1 MLSLTLAALAM
12 LEQSTAIIWK
22 NDGSFEVSLSFAA
35 KDIANPFPQGES
47 LLLAKA
53 KDACGDK
60 GAPVSVGEPVVT
72 GIAIEGGKTVI
83 AMSGTYAC
91 RKG

>member
-1 MLSLTLAALAM
+1 MLSLSLAALAM

-22 NDGSFEVSLSFAA
+22 KDGSFEVSLSFPA
-35 KDIANPFPQGES
+35 KDISNPFPQGES

-53 KDACGDK
+53 MSACGDK
-60 GAPVSVGEPVVT
+60 GAPVPVGEPVVT
-72 GIAIEGGKTVI
+72 GISLKGEKTVI

-91 RKG
+91 RKP